1 METFI
6 FCEICGAANDSQAC
20 YCFACHERLA
30 ATTDALATTL
40 TGSKDHS
47 QESSF
52 LHGTL
57 LNHRYFITNLT
68 GQGGSGRVY
77 KAIDTRLNLVV
88 AIKQIGL
95 HALTPRR
102 LPQATDGSH

>member
-6 FCEICGAANDSQAC
+6 FCEICGAANDSQTY

-30 ATTDALATTL
+30 VTTDALATTL
-40 TGSKDHS
+40 SVSKDHS
-47 QESSF
+47 QKSSF

-57 LNHRYFITNLT
+57 LNHRYFITNLI
-68 GQGGSGRVY
+68 GQGGFGRVY

-88 AIKQIGL
+88 AIK
-95 HALTPRR
+95 
-102 LPQATDGSH
+102 